1 MISMRPLLP
10 KLPTPNSAA
19 KSKPLTKPALL
30 PGGGVTSSSAP
41 VATSR
46 SARTRER
53 ILNVSLALFNTE
65 GEANITT
72 GHIADEL
79 NISPGNLYYHFRNKE
94 EIIHYIFAD
103 FEKLIDVAPQGLED
117 AASSMEDMWLYLHL
131 MFESIW
137 EYRFLYRNLD
147 DLMSRDAK
155 LRSHFNIIV
164 SHKRTSIIALCE
176 SLVQAKAMR
185 ASNAE
190 ITALAENVLVVAT
203 YWLNFQHLSLRPQ
216 AKPHAKEEA
225 QSYLSRG
232 VYQVMCL
239 LSPFLVG
246 DARAHLDELKSHYT
260 D

>member
-1 MISMRPLLP
+1 MRPLLP
-10 KLPTPNSAA
+10 KLPKPSSAA
-19 KSKPLTKPALL
+19 KPKPPTKPFK
-30 PGGGVTSSSAP
+30 PVIAP
-41 VATSR
+41 DGATAAPAATSR

-53 ILNVSLALFNTE
+53 ILSVSLVLFNTE

-103 FEKLIDVAPQGLED
+103 FEKLIDVAPKTLED

-164 SHKRTSIIALCE
+164 SHKRSSIIALCE

-185 ASNAE
+185 ATHAE
-190 ITALAENVLVVAT
+190 IAALAENVLVVAT

-216 AKPHAKEEA
+216 AKPYAKEEA